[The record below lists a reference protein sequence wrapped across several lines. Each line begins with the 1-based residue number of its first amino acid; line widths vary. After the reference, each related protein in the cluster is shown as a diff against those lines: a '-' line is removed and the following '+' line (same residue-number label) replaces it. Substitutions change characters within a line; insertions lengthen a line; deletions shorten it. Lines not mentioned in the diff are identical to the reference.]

1 MTGKIVISE
10 AMDAYR
16 VAKEYVS
23 GLYLSPELVMNV
35 NQPKYC
41 LANFYRTPN
50 YRNKA
55 GGVCFV
61 FEYRSAASSAPEYYR
76 IYVKC
81 FSAKPKY
88 RVRSIEIANSSL
100 EEILPGDNF
109 SSLGGRY
116 HYDGNKII
124 PLELTPDVAP

>member
-23 GLYLSPELVMNV
+23 GLYLSPELVMNG

-81 FSAKPKY
+81 FSAK
-88 RVRSIEIANSSL
+88 RSIVSAASRLPTVLLKRFFPEITSHL
-100 EEILPGDNF
+100 LVDVIIMTEIKL
-109 SSLGGRY
+109 SRLS
-116 HYDGNKII
+116 
-124 PLELTPDVAP
+124 